1 MKTLIG
7 KSINSEFFRF
17 LVVGVINTLVGY
29 VAFILLLPL
38 LSYLYAYTFS
48 YCIAVLNAYFMSVFF
63 VFKRKVSLT
72 SFLQFPLVYVTQ
84 YFIGAF
90 IMWLLVGQLGIGPGW
105 SYAVVILVTVP
116 VNFLATRFLLKR

>member
-1 MKTLIG
+1 MKSLIG

-29 VAFILLLPL
+29 VAFMLLLPR
-38 LSYLYAYTFS
+38 LSYLYAYTLS
-48 YCIAVLNAYFMSVFF
+48 YGIAVLNAYFMSVFF

-72 SFLQFPLVYVTQ
+72 SFLQFPLIYVLQ

-90 IMWLLVGQLGIGPGW
+90 IMWLLVGQFSIGPGW

-116 VNFLATRFLLKR
+116 INFLATRFLLKR